1 MIDIGVLDEDERIE
15 VHPVT
20 VAEAKLMVVRGDIID
35 LKTAYAL
42 TLI

>member
-1 MIDIGVLDEDERIE
+1 MREAKVEAERSS
-15 VHPVT
+15 VS
-20 VAEAKLMVVRGDIID
+20 VAEARAMVEGGEIVD